1 VYSYFSLH
9 ACFKLL
15 EGRAK
20 RILALEKFENNYASY
35 MIDTDDEEASAES
48 SGRSK
53 SPSELMDDEH
63 MPRGVLLRHWLLRL
77 QGEVQ
82 PKVRTHSA
90 RFRVLMLPRDLLR
103 LRCVNVGCYWMLW
116 CTLCIARWGLL
127 HVARG
132 MLYDAFCMFLQ
143 CMLRAA
149 RCMLHAARC
158 MLHAARGMLHAARG
172 MLHAARGMLYVV
184 RFSVGATERSLV
196 RDSVSVSTAPH

>member
-1 VYSYFSLH
+1 MYSYFSLH

-103 LRCVNVGCYWMLW
+103 LRCVNVGCYWML
-116 CTLCIARWGLL
+116 
-127 HVARG
+127 
-132 MLYDAFCMFLQ
+132 
-143 CMLRAA
+143 
-149 RCMLHAARC
+149 
-158 MLHAARGMLHAARG
+158 
-172 MLHAARGMLYVV
+172 
-184 RFSVGATERSLV
+184 
-196 RDSVSVSTAPH
+196 